1 MPRRLF
7 KSLSR
12 QRHLWK
18 DRWFTRPFRQWMD
31 NSVYWSLNRRSVTR
45 SFALGLF
52 LAFVPLPV
60 HLLLSAVL
68 ALLLRLNIPVAVAG
82 TLIANPLTMVPM
94 FLFAYWVGCRVLRV
108 APQVVEIELT
118 WHWLTHGLLPIW
130 KPFLLGCL
138 IMGVA
143 TAVTGYILLG
153 GLWHLSLVLKYR
165 KRKGTGAQKGSTNV
179 ENGRAP

>member
-31 NSVYWSLNRRSVTR
+31 NSVYWSLNRRNVTR
-45 SFALGLF
+45 SLALGLF
-52 LAFVPLPV
+52 IAFVPAPI
-60 HLLLSAVL
+60 HLLLSALL
-68 ALLLRLNIPVAVAG
+68 AIVLRLNIPVAVAG
-82 TLIANPLTMVPM
+82 TLINNPLTMVPM
-94 FLFAYWVGCRVLRV
+94 FLFAYWVGCRVLVV
-108 APQVVEIELT
+108 APKVIHFELS
-118 WHWLTHGLLPIW
+118 WNWLTHSLLPIW

-138 IMGVA
+138 IMGVT

-153 GLWHLSLVLKYR
+153 SLWHLSLVLKYR
-165 KRKGTGAQKGSTNV
+165 KRKTPVTPKDSANI
-179 ENGRAP
+179 ENKRTP